1 MAFDFS
7 KLNFFSRL
15 DARARVFVLFLAVIG
30 AILLVYLGTRYLTG
44 TGATTGPS
52 QVAGAPQGV
61 TSIQGGRTSPEYQR
75 QLEIQNQQAATQ
87 AKSSGASA
95 IPTMINYGAQQQ
107 AGGCIICAD
116 KSANIKTDLD
126 DWVSK
131 ANVTPEV
138 ADRLKSLANQNVPVS
153 DFAAELD
160 RLVKEGKLKP
170 EQARQLLETYRK
182 QYAEKQLS
190 DSGKLMDGLIQAGD
204 LPLSLANELL
214 NAQKNGMSPTD
225 YAAMLQRA
233 VKEGRLSPELAREL
247 LAQYSQQRAKEIIAQ
262 SIASLHALARAGQ
275 ITADVEKALIDLENR
290 MVPVDMYANTL
301 QEMIAS
307 GKITPKVA
315 AKILDEFKAQKAAI
329 GANGTIEQ
337 LLRDAEGA
345 AFNEL
350 KELLR
355 DGKITKQVADLLSS
369 MIQANVSLA
378 DYTSAVNELVK
389 QKKLTPEIGKLK
401 IEDYRIVKGLRD
413 EAGRLSALQGN
424 NATNAQ
430 YADELK
436 RAVQAGILTP
446 DQAARI
452 MQEYQAITSKAPI
465 ATGVVTGGGTEAFTQ
480 LQKSVQNAPQPTQP
494 GVPTAN
500 DFAAA
505 AVQNVAESAQDRQ
518 ARIDALTS
526 AMSAQAAQL
535 VSAWQPPTM
544 QFRAGSAESD
554 LAKRN
559 KKAER
564 EASKDGTTTTTTT
577 TTVAGGKP
585 LIKAGTILFGVLDT
599 AVNSDYP
606 DTPVLVTIVEGP
618 FKGAKLLGKLTLAQ
632 TVAGALDR
640 VSLNFT
646 IMNMDQWDKTKS
658 IKAFAIDPDTARTVL
673 ATDVNYHYLLRFGAA
688 FATAFAQGYSQAI
701 QTSASTTTTGIFGTS
716 TTHPELSP
724 GSKLAVALGQVGTT
738 LGQATQ
744 NYINLPPTVTI
755 DSGVGLGL
763 LFMSDVI

>member
-15 DARARVFVLFLAVIG
+15 DARARVFVLFGAVIG

-52 QVAGAPQGV
+52 IVATAPQGV

-87 AKSSGASA
+87 AKATGASA
-95 IPTMINYGAQQQ
+95 IPTMVNYGSQQ
-107 AGGCIICAD
+107 AGGCIICSD

-138 ADRLKSLANQNVPVS
+138 AERLKSLANQNVPVS

-182 QYAEKQLS
+182 QYAEKQLA
-190 DSGKLMDGLIQAGD
+190 DSGKVMDGLIQAGD
-204 LPLSLANELL
+204 LPLNLANELL
-214 NAQKNGMSPTD
+214 NAQKNGMSPSD

-233 VKEGRLSPELAREL
+233 VKEGRLSPELARQL
-247 LAQYSQQRAKEIIAQ
+247 LAQYTQQRAKEIIAQ
-262 SIASLHALARAGQ
+262 SIASLHVLARAGQ

-301 QEMIAS
+301 QEMIAA
-307 GKITPKVA
+307 GRITPKVA

-337 LLRDAEGA
+337 LLRDAEA
-345 AFNEL
+345 AAYNEL
-350 KELLR
+350 SELLR
-355 DGKITKQVADLLSS
+355 DGKITKQVADLLRS
-369 MIQANVSLA
+369 MIEANVTLA
-378 DYTSAVNELVK
+378 DYTAAVNELVK
-389 QKKLTPEIGKLK
+389 QKKLTPDIGKLK

-452 MQEYQAITSKAPI
+452 MQEYQATTSKAPT
-465 ATGVVTGGGTEAFTQ
+465 AAGVVSGPGTEAFAQ
-480 LQKSVQNAPQPTQP
+480 LQKSVQGA
-494 GVPTAN
+494 PTAQPVTTAN
-500 DFAAA
+500 EFAAA

-518 ARIDALTS
+518 ARIDALTA

-535 VSAWQPPTM
+535 VNAWQPPTM

-559 KKAER
+559 RKTETETKG
-564 EASKDGTTTTTTT
+564 STTTTTT
-577 TTVAGGKP
+577 TTVSGGKP

-618 FKGAKLLGKLTLAQ
+618 YKGAKLLGKLTLAQ

-658 IKAFAIDPDTARTVL
+658 VKAFAIDPDTARTVL

-701 QTSASTTTTGIFGTS
+701 QTSSSTTTTGIFGTS

-755 DSGVGLGL
+755 DSGVGLGI
-763 LFMSDVI
+763 LFMSDVT